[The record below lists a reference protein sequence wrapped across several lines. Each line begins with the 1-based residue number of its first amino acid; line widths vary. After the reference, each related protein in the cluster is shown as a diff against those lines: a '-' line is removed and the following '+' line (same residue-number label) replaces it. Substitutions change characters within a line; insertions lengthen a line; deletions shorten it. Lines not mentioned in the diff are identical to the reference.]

1 MNHKNRFKAN
11 NSFTN
16 ETGIH
21 PNDSF
26 CSLFGK
32 PENMDHFTQ
41 IANTEQYKLLS
52 EKYKSIFKAGYDE
65 GLQPGEVQVLIFV
78 FSDGKPLNE
87 IEYRRLDDLKLF
99 VKHNSINLLSWINP
113 ELHAFLLRT
122 GYFKK
127 SRHITVKQSRLKRIC
142 KIIESLS
149 KKNNSNRKLVKFAEI
164 LSKL

>member
-1 MNHKNRFKAN
+1 MNYKNRFKMN

-26 CSLFGK
+26 YSLFGI

-41 IANTEQYKLLS
+41 ITNTEQYKLLS
-52 EKYKSIFKAGYDE
+52 EKYKAIFKAGHDE

-99 VKHNSINLLSWINP
+99 VQLNSINLFSWINP

-122 GYFKK
+122 GYFQKN
-127 SRHITVKQSRLKRIC
+127 RHITVKQSRLKRIC
-142 KIIESLS
+142 NIIKSLS
-149 KKNNSNRKLVKFAEI
+149 EKQNSKKKLVKFAEI